1 MPCDFASR
9 SQVTSTPFGFV
20 YESTFQAGNSYR
32 LILNNMVWLRHF
44 QHLPAPS
51 INHVPIIP
59 PYNNIVW
66 HVVALRVQ
74 DKVAQIYDIW
84 RYHKSEICCMYFQR
98 TSRIRPFA
106 VNLAAE
112 FQGTSDSRLRGHFWF
127 FLLTLPTQDSSE
139 EAFYKPSNSA
149 KLFGFE
155 WFSRAF
161 ETRDERKR
169 ILKAC
174 YNKIVIFKLKFHVS
188 HLEKCALKPAT
199 TSGQAPIVLLAQ
211 RNRRRATARPR
222 PSSPALEAPAR
233 YEILASFH
241 LNPKGVIPSAAFS
254 DLAAG
259 EPSQAKQ
266 SEASDEQKLN
276 SLLHMHRVA

>member
-1 MPCDFASR
+1 MYRPAGPPFAL
-9 SQVTSTPFGFV
+9 V
-20 YESTFQAGNSYR
+20 
-32 LILNNMVWLRHF
+32 

-51 INHVPIIP
+51 INNVPIIP

-112 FQGTSDSRLRGHFWF
+112 VQGTSDSRLRGHFWF

-161 ETRDERKR
+161 ETRNGG
-169 ILKAC
+169 AC
-174 YNKIVIFKLKFHVS
+174 AGTL
-188 HLEKCALKPAT
+188 
-199 TSGQAPIVLLAQ
+199 VLMNL
-211 RNRRRATARPR
+211 
-222 PSSPALEAPAR
+222 
-233 YEILASFH
+233 
-241 LNPKGVIPSAAFS
+241 
-254 DLAAG
+254 
-259 EPSQAKQ
+259 
-266 SEASDEQKLN
+266 
-276 SLLHMHRVA
+276 